1 MCGLDCEDLRTS
13 VLDRNTDILVTARL
27 VLARPTLEDVAAIA
41 QLANNPRISKN
52 LSRMPY
58 PYRQEDAERWIKHH
72 QDNPGEAAFCIRLKE
87 DQTVIGAIS
96 VIRSEDGGTPELGYW
111 LGEPYWDQGFGTEA
125 AHAIIDHAF
134 ETTEMEALT
143 ICCRVSNVASRRVVE
158 KCGFQYAGTGMIKS
172 RFYTGMIPVDR
183 FRLDRKIW
191 QSLKAWGAQGA
202 A

>member
-1 MCGLDCEDLRTS
+1 MCGLECDDLRTAGS
-13 VLDRNTDILVTARL
+13 DRFVDNLLTARL
-27 VLARPTLEDVAAIA
+27 VLAQPTFKDVAALA
-41 QLANNPRISKN
+41 KLANNPRISKN

-58 PYRQEDAERWIKHH
+58 PYQQEDAERWIRHH
-72 QDNPGEAAFCIRLKE
+72 QENPDETAFCIRLK
-87 DQTVIGAIS
+87 DQGAVIGAIS
-96 VIRSEDGGTPELGYW
+96 IITPETGDTPELGYW

-134 ETTEMEALT
+134 ETTTMDVLT

-191 QSLKAWGAQGA
+191 QSLKAWGAKGA